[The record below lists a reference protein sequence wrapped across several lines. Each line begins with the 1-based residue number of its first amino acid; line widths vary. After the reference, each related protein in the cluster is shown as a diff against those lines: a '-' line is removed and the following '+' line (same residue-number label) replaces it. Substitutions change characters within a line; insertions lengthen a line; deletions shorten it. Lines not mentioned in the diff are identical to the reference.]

1 MFPYGAR
8 RRLLYFQEYS
18 LNESVIYEY
27 KCANSSQFFSFYMEL
42 LHKYYTPLIM
52 VIGFLGNFTS
62 CLVLISTH
70 LKLRSSSYYLA
81 ALSFA
86 DSGYLVCAFLVYC
99 SSKDIFNLY
108 DKQGFCQ
115 ICIYLTYVFSF
126 LSVWLIVAFTI
137 ERFIAVQ
144 YPLRRSYICTI
155 KRAKTIVGVLSLLA
169 FIVYVFAFFI
179 TDVIDDECQLK
190 PEYKD
195 LVEVINYVDT
205 VMTLILPVVLIVGM
219 NTMIAISLFKFRKT
233 MQIRLTDDGSSKD
246 IDMYHTSTSQSNSS
260 TKKSKDQENY
270 QEIQTCTVEKL
281 QVSKS
286 FKRTQKYSHIH
297 VKKSTSHDAASYTQ
311 HGINR
316 MLLVIS
322 SVFII
327 LNFPS
332 YLIRLCYYFD
342 SIMEME
348 LLQHYFDCVQ
358 QFAMLLYCTNFSI
371 NFLLY
376 TMCGKAFRICLRT
389 FFYNIF
395 HKVACFEGGSVSN
408 TNC

>member
-1 MFPYGAR
+1 MYSTSKYTEINKVFSACVALKGELEFSAFHLVFAVFPIPPKQPEQQPVEMFPYGAR

-246 IDMYHTSTSQSNSS
+246 IDMYHTSTSQV
-260 TKKSKDQENY
+260 
-270 QEIQTCTVEKL
+270 C
-281 QVSKS
+281 KS
-286 FKRTQKYSHIH
+286 FILIKNH
-297 VKKSTSHDAASYTQ
+297 A
-311 HGINR
+311 
-316 MLLVIS
+316 L
-322 SVFII
+322 FI
-327 LNFPS
+327 
-332 YLIRLCYYFD
+332 
-342 SIMEME
+342 
-348 LLQHYFDCVQ
+348 
-358 QFAMLLYCTNFSI
+358 
-371 NFLLY
+371 
-376 TMCGKAFRICLRT
+376 
-389 FFYNIF
+389 
-395 HKVACFEGGSVSN
+395 
-408 TNC
+408 